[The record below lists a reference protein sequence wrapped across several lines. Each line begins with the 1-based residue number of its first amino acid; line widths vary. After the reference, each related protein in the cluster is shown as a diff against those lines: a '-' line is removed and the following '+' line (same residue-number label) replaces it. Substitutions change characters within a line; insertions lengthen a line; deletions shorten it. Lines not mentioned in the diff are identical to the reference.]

1 MGEGVDGEAGEV
13 RGFGSKCSNLPEA
26 PQCLQHAS
34 GSEPG
39 LYKGTEGVTLRSLE
53 VANSPNFLTFLL
65 SFFSLFFKLWVA
77 KFEQ

>member
-1 MGEGVDGEAGEV
+1 M

-39 LYKGTEGVTLRSLE
+39 IHKGTKAILSESRSCQQFKF
-53 VANSPNFLTFLL
+53 SHISTFI
-65 SFFSLFFKLWVA
+65 FFIVFQIVGCKI
-77 KFEQ
+77 